1 MFGKKKSPQARFIAA
16 DKKKQKL
23 RDKRAKLSCDDLN
36 YKKKVNAINAKI
48 HNQNVIMDMAKT
60 EIKYPPVDKSTKT
73 TNINVNFNKNVSKKS
88 YEIHGHYHAASLM
101 KFTVIT
107 TPHQNLRKSNFK
119 DLCQPGNLKL

>member
-88 YEIHGHYHAASLM
+88 YEIHGHYHAA
-101 KFTVIT
+101 
-107 TPHQNLRKSNFK
+107 PKSK
-119 DLCQPGNLKL
+119 KK